1 MAKHYYYFTD
11 KEAALKFMESVPKD
25 KQKDIKVCFPVDYN
39 LSSSSSIESIPEELL
54 KILFKEPDMLLTK
67 ERANEVIEEIGDL
80 IKKWPQL
87 RLQ

>member
-11 KEAALKFMESVPKD
+11 KVTALKFMESVPKD
-25 KQKDIKVCFPVDYN
+25 KQEDIKVCFPVDVN
-39 LSSSSSIESIPEELL
+39 LSSKSSTRSIPEELL
-54 KILFKEPDMLLTK
+54 KTLFKEPDRTLTK